1 MFRCLGAET
10 GLRVEVAAD
19 EVAELPGPDLA
30 LAVDAHAARPRDH
43 LAAHVPGRRRG
54 ERRGV
59 RGGEAHRPRG
69 QVISP
74 GVRVAGPG
82 PGQYF
87 KEKLKIR
94 LSKIGDFNRIE
105 KK

>member
-1 MFRCLGAET
+1 MFGCLGAET
-10 GLRVEVAAD
+10 GLRVEVATD

-87 KEKLKIR
+87 EEK
-94 LSKIGDFNRIE
+94 
-105 KK
+105 